1 MFTGAQDFISSYTD
15 ELKRLNS
22 FFFLSVSSES
32 SPLLFSHTIASFLCL
47 YQQFYTCW
55 TTCPKNNV
63 EDTFQVTFLD
73 VFFSITFWSLFRSLF
88 LSVFTKLICFL
99 KLLLTQQCHSL
110 NLKVDR
116 IRVVRICSKNEK
128 RKR

>member
-55 TTCPKNNV
+55 TTCPENNL

-73 VFFSITFWSLFRSLF
+73 VFSITFLVTFSVTFSFGFHEINLF
-88 LSVFTKLICFL
+88 LKIVTYPTMPQFELEGRPDPS
-99 KLLLTQQCHSL
+99 SP
-110 NLKVDR
+110 NLF
-116 IRVVRICSKNEK
+116 
-128 RKR
+128 